1 MIRVDMHFHSTCS
14 DGTDSPEALVRLG
27 KKRGLVV
34 MSLTDHDTMTG
45 VPVFLSMCKRYGIRG
60 VSGVEI
66 SAEYPTTLH
75 ILGYNYK
82 VESAEFQSAL
92 QRIQAYRQERNYKML
107 EKLNRLGVNLSMD
120 EVQKEAG
127 KGVIGRPH
135 FAYALIRKGIVHDI
149 PTAFSEFLGRGGR
162 AYVHKVSLSP
172 EETISEIRKAGGLPV
187 LAHPIQTCS
196 DMNELTKILRWLKS
210 QGLWGL
216 ECYSGHHNPEQT
228 AYFRDIAIANGLEI
242 TAGSD
247 YHGRGRP
254 GYHFGVSVPENLLPW
269 ARLGIIM

>member
-107 EKLNRLGVNLSMD
+107 EKLNCLGVNLSMD

-210 QGLWGL
+210 LGLWGL

-228 AYFRDIAIANGLEI
+228 AYFRDIAIANGREI

>member
-162 AYVHKVSLSP
+162 AYVHKVSLKRAACLCWL
-172 EETISEIRKAGGLPV
+172 IR
-187 LAHPIQTCS
+187 
-196 DMNELTKILRWLKS
+196 
-210 QGLWGL
+210 
-216 ECYSGHHNPEQT
+216 
-228 AYFRDIAIANGLEI
+228 FRRALI
-242 TAGSD
+242 
-247 YHGRGRP
+247 
-254 GYHFGVSVPENLLPW
+254 
-269 ARLGIIM
+269 